1 MRIAPVALLALF
13 VLAPGCGG
21 GSKPAETVKTET
33 AETTTKTST
42 DKPAG
47 KDAPKVTYKYPE
59 PYLEP
64 ECAEPQPEGYLPDAK
79 KAVAEVRK
87 KHWDDLEK
95 CAEEAPPGENVSGE
109 IRTTF
114 RLDPDG
120 IPRCVEAPGAPPSM
134 HGVVNCVVAMYRNF
148 RFPKPKNGSVRIS
161 DGIHLHVSHE
171 EE

>member
-1 MRIAPVALLALF
+1 MRIALVA
-13 VLAPGCGG
+13 VLTCSAVGCGG
-21 GSKPAETVKTET
+21 NTKPVETAKTET
-33 AETTTKTST
+33 TETTTTT
-42 DKPAG
+42 DKPAAPG
-47 KDAPKVTYKYPE
+47 AKEAPKVTYKYPE

-64 ECAEPQPEGYLPDAK
+64 ECANPQPEGYLPDAK

-95 CAEEAPPGENVSGE
+95 CAEEAPQGENVSGE

-120 IPRCVEAPGAPPSM
+120 VPRCVEAPGAPPSM